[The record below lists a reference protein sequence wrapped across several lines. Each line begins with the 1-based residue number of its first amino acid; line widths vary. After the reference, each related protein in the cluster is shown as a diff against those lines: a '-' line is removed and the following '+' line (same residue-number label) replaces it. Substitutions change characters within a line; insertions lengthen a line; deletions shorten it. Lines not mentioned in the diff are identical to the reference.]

1 MKATVNTNSNF
12 KNSNGL
18 QLEVV
23 EIYGNRVTCLIPFYG
38 FDSNKNP
45 AGNMVKADFLLSEII
60 EFTKHKF

>member
-1 MKATVNTNSNF
+1 MKAIVKTNSNY
-12 KNSNGL
+12 KNCNGL

-23 EIYGNRVTCLIPFYG
+23 EIHGNRVTCLMPFYG
-38 FDSNKNP
+38 FDSDKQP